1 MRQILAF
8 IGLALFMVAAYL
20 LYQVGQ
26 QSKRDSTII
35 GWANSL
41 VWEALATPSS
51 PLFQDS
57 KVEPAAQ
64 GGGWTVTGRIVN
76 VAADRNSPD
85 GDYVAEVTRIC
96 AAGNER
102 RCWKLSRLTIGDR
115 FYVGSGIVAL
125 PKPSQQADRIRVK
138 GARDGPP
145 RMAPPWPSRK
155 PPRREHP
162 PPRKRS
168 QGRNLRP
175 SPGRRTAPRRIRRR
189 PVPRRPKESQA
200 EPWEPARRCGTSESR
215 WTTAPAGRRSPWS
228 TKTAGRC
235 LPFRHENP
243 EKE

>member
-26 QSKRDSTII
+26 QSKRDGTII

-76 VAADRNSPD
+76 VAADRNIPD

-138 GARDGPP
+138 GASPDGTSSAEPKATAPQTLPGAEPP
-145 RMAPPWPSRK
+145 AVARPADSAAPD
-155 PPRREHP
+155 P
-162 PPRKRS
+162 PPPGAEATEEEPSGTLGTRSALRDIRKS
-168 QGRNLRP
+168 LDDGSGRPAIPLVDQN
-175 SPGRRTAPRRIRRR
+175 GR
-189 PVPRRPKESQA
+189 PVPPI
-200 EPWEPARRCGTSESR
+200 PARK
-215 WTTAPAGRRSPWS
+215 P
-228 TKTAGRC
+228 
-235 LPFRHENP
+235 
-243 EKE
+243 

>member
-26 QSKRDSTII
+26 QSKRDGTII

-76 VAADRNSPD
+76 VAADRNIPD

-138 GARDGPP
+138 GARDGASPDGTSPDVTSSAEPKATAPQTLPGAEPP
-145 RMAPPWPSRK
+145 AVARPADSAAPD
-155 PPRREHP
+155 P
-162 PPRKRS
+162 PPPGAEATEGEPGGTLGTRSALRDIRKS
-168 QGRNLRP
+168 LDDGSGRPAIPLVDQN
-175 SPGRRTAPRRIRRR
+175 GR
-189 PVPRRPKESQA
+189 PVPPI
-200 EPWEPARRCGTSESR
+200 PARK
-215 WTTAPAGRRSPWS
+215 P
-228 TKTAGRC
+228 
-235 LPFRHENP
+235 
-243 EKE
+243 